1 MGDAQVYGICLEDS
15 GDQPSN
21 LGVQYPLLSF
31 AETNSK
37 GKGISLF
44 SQVGKMAVFD
54 NFDIVCFPS
63 LRVFIEMGW
72 CYYYYPIDSS

>member
-1 MGDAQVYGICLEDS
+1 MWVRSTMGDAQVYGICLEDS

-63 LRVFIEMGW
+63 LRVFIEMG
-72 CYYYYPIDSS
+72 

>member
-1 MGDAQVYGICLEDS
+1 MWVRSTMGDAQVYGICLEDS

-44 SQVGKMAVFD
+44 SQVGKMVV
-54 NFDIVCFPS
+54 FDIVCFSILARFYRNGMMLLLLPN
-63 LRVFIEMGW
+63 
-72 CYYYYPIDSS
+72 

>member
-37 GKGISLF
+37 GKESVYSVKSAKWQFFIF
-44 SQVGKMAVFD
+44 VFHPCAFLSKWD
-54 NFDIVCFPS
+54 DVITQ
-63 LRVFIEMGW
+63 
-72 CYYYYPIDSS
+72 YYPIDSS